1 MLLALQQIIVK
12 LGQQMLLK
20 NINWQQLENILEE
33 MGEKCAARI
42 YYSDGWLEF
51 MVSLPEHEKY
61 KELIG
66 DLVKL
71 VLDKLEIDFEPFG
84 STRLKNERM
93 RQENGWLWC
102 RRLGF

>member
-1 MLLALQQIIVK
+1 MLLELQQIIVE
-12 LGQQMLLK
+12 LCQQMLLK

-33 MGEKCAARI
+33 MVEKCAPRI
-42 YYSDGWLEF
+42 YYSDDRLKF

-66 DLVKL
+66 DLIKL

-93 RQENGWLWC
+93 RQENAWLWC